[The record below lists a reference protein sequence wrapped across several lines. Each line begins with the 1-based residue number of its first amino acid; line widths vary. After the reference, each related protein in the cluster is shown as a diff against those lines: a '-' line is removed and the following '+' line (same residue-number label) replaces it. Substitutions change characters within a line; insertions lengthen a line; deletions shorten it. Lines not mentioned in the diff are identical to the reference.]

1 MNTKTLHDDA
11 TQRGVDNGPT
21 DSATSD
27 AGEQANPDAGGAA
40 LAAGGDSSGGAR
52 EASEARLTPLSAMP
66 LDDLL
71 DHAERGIGLA
81 ELASDALLTAGDGM
95 AMLGHCHHALFCRRV
110 DTMEHAQRRD
120 RFHERLHALRA
131 RVSEAKRVEEAP
143 RLQAE
148 AQRRAAMAASVSAGP
163 QPMGGVVDAAMA
175 QVRAEVYPIIY
186 ELQKRVKT
194 LEMLQQASTVLEA
207 HRDGRI
213 EKLEAQHEGDA
224 SPLDRIAA
232 LEARVNKLTNAVV
245 MSAVGNADAGGA
257 K

>member
-131 RVSEAKRVEEAP
+131 RVSEAKRVD
-143 RLQAE
+143 AE
-148 AQRRAAMAASVSAGP
+148 RVALKEVSASNPTIKVGLTTKATELVTSCVDAVRRLSEENAKLKARIVALESRVMP
-163 QPMGGVVDAAMA
+163 GVV
-175 QVRAEVYPIIY
+175 
-186 ELQKRVKT
+186 
-194 LEMLQQASTVLEA
+194 
-207 HRDGRI
+207 
-213 EKLEAQHEGDA
+213 
-224 SPLDRIAA
+224 
-232 LEARVNKLTNAVV
+232 AVV
-245 MSAVGNADAGGA
+245 DAGGA